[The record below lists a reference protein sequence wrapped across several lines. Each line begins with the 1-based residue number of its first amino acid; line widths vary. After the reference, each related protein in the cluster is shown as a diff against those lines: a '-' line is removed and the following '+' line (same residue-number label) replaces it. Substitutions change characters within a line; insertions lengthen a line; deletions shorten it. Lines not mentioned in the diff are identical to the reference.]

1 MFKPFVDEGYVAFV
15 YGGGE
20 EGKYLC
26 TNPAVESIHL
36 TGSEAT
42 YDAIVWGPGKPK
54 VSSANLQ
61 VTHMQVQGRC
71 AVVLTNVI
79 TSTPHNDASDAFANI
94 HQDLNNHVMYHRIV
108 VHSN

>member
-1 MFKPFVDEGYVAFV
+1 MSCAFISTQVCIIAAHAMSMFSAIRPLGSLGCRQAFQPFVDEGYLAFV

-26 TNPAVESIHL
+26 NNPAVQSIHL

-54 VSSANLQ
+54 VCL
-61 VTHMQVQGRC
+61 
-71 AVVLTNVI
+71 LL
-79 TSTPHNDASDAFANI
+79 F
-94 HQDLNNHVMYHRIV
+94 
-108 VHSN
+108 

>member
-1 MFKPFVDEGYVAFV
+1 MRCRQAFQPFVDEGYLAFV

-26 TNPAVESIHL
+26 NNPAVQSIHL

-54 VSSANLQ
+54 VSLPIN
-61 VTHMQVQGRC
+61 
-71 AVVLTNVI
+71 
-79 TSTPHNDASDAFANI
+79 
-94 HQDLNNHVMYHRIV
+94 
-108 VHSN
+108 